1 MAKEQS
7 EGTMDRSPEER
18 FRELQELFSTAVNG
32 RNSAI
37 AWESLLDTLL
47 LLYNECN
54 SSVLRREK
62 NVLEFLEFGK
72 FYFHADYSFFR

>member
-7 EGTMDRSPEER
+7 SVTMDRSPEER
-18 FRELQELFSTAVNG
+18 FRELEGLFSTAVRG
-32 RNSAI
+32 KNSVI
-37 AWESLLDTLL
+37 SWESLLDTLL

-62 NVLEFLEFGK
+62 NVLEFLEYGEFDIGC
-72 FYFHADYSFFR
+72 